1 MSEARGED
9 EDMRIGEPETA
20 AVGVPGVVASMRYAL
35 SEMGPAR
42 SLRTLLRVNQAE
54 GFDCPS
60 CAWGDPAV
68 NERSHAEFC
77 ENGAKAVA
85 WEATRKRV
93 DAAFFAAHPVSFLR
107 EQTDHW
113 LESNGRLTEPMYLA
127 AGADPLHADRLGRG
141 VPAGRRPAQGAAGPE
156 PGRVLH
162 QRPGLQRG
170 GVRLPAARPQARH
183 QQPAR
188 LLQHVP
194 RVERGRPVADDRDRQ
209 GPGHPGGHL
218 RAGRADRGGRAEPG
232 HQPPPDAVRPRGGQA
247 PRREDR
253 RGQPAARGRP
263 DAVQEPAEGPRPRAT
278 APSWP
283 TGSCRSG
290 STATWPCS
298 PG

>member
-1 MSEARGED
+1 
-9 EDMRIGEPETA
+9 
-20 AVGVPGVVASMRYAL
+20 MRYAL

-42 SLRTLLRVNQAE
+42 SMRTLLRVNQAE

-68 NERSHAEFC
+68 KDRSHAEFC

-127 AGADPLHADRLGRG
+127 EGADPLHRRS
-141 VPAGRRPAQGAAGPE
+141 AGTTRSGWSRPAQGARRTRTGPSSTPAAGP
-156 PGRVLH
+156 PTR
-162 QRPGLQRG
+162 RPSPTSCS
-170 GVRLPAARPQARH
+170 PAARH

-194 RVERGRPVADDRDRQ
+194 RVERRGAVADDRDRQ

-218 RAGRADRGGRAEPG
+218 RA
-232 HQPPPDAVRPRGGQA
+232 
-247 PRREDR
+247 RR
-253 RGQPAARGRP
+253 
-263 DAVQEPAEGPRPRAT
+263 
-278 APSWP
+278 S
-283 TGSCRSG
+283 
-290 STATWPCS
+290 
-298 PG
+298 